1 MGDPASDSLG
11 TDRVCRF
18 GVMRQAKSPLAGRT
32 ALVTG
37 GSKGIG
43 RAVAERL
50 AAEGA
55 SVAINFNRDEEAA
68 TALVEAIGE
77 RGGHAVAIRADVSR
91 VAEIER
97 LFDAAEERL
106 GPLDIVVANAATFV
120 MKPVTELTED
130 EFDRVF
136 ALNTKGVFF
145 VLQQA
150 ARRLRDDGRIIVTST
165 GGTRMLFRDNAVYLG
180 SKGAVEQFVRGL
192 AQEVG
197 GRRITVNAVLPGFTD
212 TGMLP
217 DRDRAMAAGSSPFR
231 RIGQPEDVGD
241 AIALLAGP
249 DARWVTG
256 QLLGAGGGVF

>member
-1 MGDPASDSLG
+1 MSAATSH
-11 TDRVCRF
+11 
-18 GVMRQAKSPLAGRT
+18 LAGKT

-43 RAVAERL
+43 RAAAERL
-50 AAEGA
+50 AADGA
-55 SVAINFNRDEEAA
+55 SVAINFNRDDSAA
-68 TALVEAIGE
+68 AKVVTGIRE
-77 RGGHAVAIRADVSR
+77 RGGQAVAIRADVSKID
-91 VAEIER
+91 EIEL
-97 LFDAAEERL
+97 LFDTAEERL

-120 MKPVTELTED
+120 MKPLADLTEE

-136 ALNTKGVFF
+136 DLNTKGVFF

-150 ARRLRDDGRIIVTST
+150 ARRLRDGGRIIVTST

-217 DRDRAMAAGSSPFR
+217 ERDRAMAKDSSPFE

-249 DARWVTG
+249 HARWVTG

>member
-1 MGDPASDSLG
+1 MI
-11 TDRVCRF
+11 RV
-18 GVMRQAKSPLAGRT
+18 ASPLTGKN

-43 RAVAERL
+43 RAAAERL
-50 AAEGA
+50 AADGA
-55 SVAINFNRDEEAA
+55 SVAINYNVDEGAA
-68 TALVEAIGE
+68 AEVVAGISE
-77 RGGHAVAIRADVSR
+77 RGGQAIAIRADVSR
-91 VAEIER
+91 LAEIGS

-120 MKPVTELTED
+120 MKPVTELTEE

-136 ALNTKGVFF
+136 DLNTKGVFF
-145 VLQQA
+145 ILQQA
-150 ARRLRDDGRIIVTST
+150 ARKLRDGGRIIVTST

-192 AQEVG
+192 AQEVA
-197 GRRITVNAVLPGFTD
+197 GRGITVNAVLPGFTD

-217 DRDRAMAAGSSPFR
+217 ERDRAMAEASSPFQ

-249 DARWVTG
+249 SARWVTG